1 MSQSIE
7 VTRVNQKVAALMNL
21 SNSGKL
27 NNQLVEMGEVLE
39 TAPEAG
45 LMAVVS
51 KRERLRIFVAVD
63 DLSSFGGGTSIR

>member
-1 MSQSIE
+1 M
-7 VTRVNQKVAALMNL
+7 NQKLAALINL

-27 NNQLVEMGEVLE
+27 NNQLGEMGEVLE
-39 TAPEAG
+39 TASEAG
-45 LMAVVS
+45 LMAVAS